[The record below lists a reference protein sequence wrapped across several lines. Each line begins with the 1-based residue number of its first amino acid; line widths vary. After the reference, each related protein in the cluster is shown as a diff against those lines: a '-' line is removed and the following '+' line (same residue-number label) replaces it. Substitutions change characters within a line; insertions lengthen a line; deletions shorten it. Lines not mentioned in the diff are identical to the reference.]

1 MTVLLLL
8 LPFYDLVMNNLF
20 PLPFLG
26 FRLAS
31 PDIQNYVDPQRIDRH
46 PGYPFQNDVRQL
58 GRFNNRDAELLLFV
72 ELTEFRNIGK
82 YRLLHSSILL
92 L

>member
-8 LPFYDLVMNNLF
+8 IPFYDLFLNNLF
-20 PLPFLG
+20 QLPFLG

-31 PDIQNYVDPQRIDRH
+31 PDIQNYVDPQRIDCH

-82 YRLLHSSILL
+82 YRLIHSSILL